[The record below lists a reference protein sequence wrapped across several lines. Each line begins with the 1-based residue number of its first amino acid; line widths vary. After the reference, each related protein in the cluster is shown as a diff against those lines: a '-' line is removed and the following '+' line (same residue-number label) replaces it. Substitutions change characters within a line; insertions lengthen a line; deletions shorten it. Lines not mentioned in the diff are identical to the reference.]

1 MLMLVLM
8 KRDTKNRNPNNPK
21 SILVSKLDKIIY
33 YTKFSFLTTIIEKKH
48 TSKFASKL
56 SLSTVIK

>member
-33 YTKFSFLTTIIEKKH
+33 YTKFSFLTTIIEK
-48 TSKFASKL
+48 T
-56 SLSTVIK
+56 